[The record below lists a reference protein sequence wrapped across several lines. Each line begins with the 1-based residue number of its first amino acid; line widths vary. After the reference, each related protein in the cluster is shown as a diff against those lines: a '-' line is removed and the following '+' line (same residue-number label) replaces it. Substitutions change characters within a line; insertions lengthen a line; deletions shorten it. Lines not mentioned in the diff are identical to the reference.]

1 MNCKGKFTETRGH
14 TSLAALV
21 HDASVMNVRLPL
33 ADWLLHRLVKD
44 GKGRARPL
52 THFGALQ
59 TVLKENT
66 KNGIAQ
72 ELRATPEVRSSSVC
86 RATVLYI
93 LLVLFIVP
101 LTLLSVTGITFHQIL
116 LIVLRAA
123 LPPPCF
129 SSTLRA
135 HHTKHQICQANH
147 LHHGISIDS

>member
-21 HDASVMNVRLPL
+21 HDASVMSVRLPL

-59 TVLKENT
+59 TVSKENT

-72 ELRATPEVRSSSVC
+72 ELRATPKVRIQCLQSN
-86 RATVLYI
+86 RALYSPSALHRSTYTI
-93 LLVLFIVP
+93 KCNRHHFSPNI
-101 LTLLSVTGITFHQIL
+101 TGH
-116 LIVLRAA
+116 
-123 LPPPCF
+123 
-129 SSTLRA
+129 S
-135 HHTKHQICQANH
+135 
-147 LHHGISIDS
+147 